1 MLYLLLFKF
10 AILGFLIFWLIRR
23 NNMAVKMW
31 TDEQLIKSLP
41 YYLKIKRLK
50 VKSHQMKNTMRQ
62 TLNWFVFLNIDERI
76 AQIEQET
83 ASRFSY
89 QRVKHKSYNYEQ
101 KLALLASLERKSRQ
115 AAEQGNTYAQSL
127 LEQEIAEIISH

>member
-1 MLYLLLFKF
+1 MLYLLVFKF

-31 TDEQLIKSLP
+31 TDDQLIKSLP
-41 YYLKIKRLK
+41 YYLKIKNLK
-50 VKSHQMKNTMRQ
+50 AKSHEMKSATRHVM
-62 TLNWFVFLNIDERI
+62 NWFALLNIDERI

-89 QRVKHKSYNYEQ
+89 QRVKSKAYNYEQ
-101 KLALLASLERKSRQ
+101 KLVLLASLERKSKQ

-127 LEQEIAEIISH
+127 LEQEIAEIINH